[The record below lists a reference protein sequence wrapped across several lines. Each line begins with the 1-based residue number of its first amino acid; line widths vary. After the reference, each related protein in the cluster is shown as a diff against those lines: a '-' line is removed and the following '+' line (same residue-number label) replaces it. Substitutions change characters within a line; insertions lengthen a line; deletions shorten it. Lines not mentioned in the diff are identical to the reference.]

1 MKALQQGFTLI
12 ELMIVV
18 AIIGILAAVAI
29 PAYGD
34 YTARAQAAE
43 AMTLL
48 DGLKTPM
55 TEAYTTDGSW
65 DVTAISAVLS
75 GKYVLSII
83 DCNAPGGSCAAAGA
97 RPTPAGVGTTVVQ
110 ATYKATGVNN
120 KIASKKIHMLYN
132 PVTGSWTC
140 ANGDG
145 ANDVGTDPATTP
157 NVTALIGALNSR
169 LPVNLVPKSCNATL

>member
-55 TEAYTTDGSW
+55 TEAFTTDGTW
-65 DVTAISAVLS
+65 DVTSVSAVLS
-75 GKYVLSII
+75 GKYVASVT
-83 DCNAPGGSCAAAGA
+83 DCNDATNKCIAGV
-97 RPTPAGVGTTVVQ
+97 RNTPAAMLLGATAIQ
-110 ATYKATGVNN
+110 ATYKTTGVSR
-120 KIASKKIHMLYN
+120 KIAGKTVHMLYN
-132 PVTGSWTC
+132 TMTGAWTC

-145 ANDVGTDPATTP
+145 QNNLGAP
-157 NVTALIGALNSR
+157 VTAATSAIPGLQP
-169 LPVNLVPKSCNATL
+169 LPVNLLPKSCTS